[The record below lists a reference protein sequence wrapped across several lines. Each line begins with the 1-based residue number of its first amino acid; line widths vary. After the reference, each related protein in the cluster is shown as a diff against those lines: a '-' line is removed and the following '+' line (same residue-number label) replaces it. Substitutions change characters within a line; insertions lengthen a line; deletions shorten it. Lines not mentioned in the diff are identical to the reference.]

1 MRLDRGGNRRGN
13 RRNREPFDVG
23 QEIVAS
29 DILLDDWLSCNQV
42 FLIGRLNLIGTLN
55 FALLLHHIE
64 ARLFKGRKRLCNQ
77 SRLGPGRSGFDGR
90 RLPSIDDLVKCIAF
104 LRLDVRSNLGN
115 IGNIGNIVRQQIGFA
130 KRQFEFAFKIERRL
144 IDVGLSVAGFGNLR
158 RDGEG
163 MNLGIVLVSDGGWR
177 RLDAFGL
184 EEHRLFKLGNG
195 LPHRL
200 FVYDDVF
207 CYRIEPRS
215 FLFGYSL
222 EAGLFDRSRLDCSRL
237 RHGSRRVVAVERAKQ
252 FVFEIEGGVLTHR
265 LLVSLQF
272 LQLLDGRPGIVTD
285 DPGEFGQRIIVC
297 QYIEFSRPA
306 SCELFVCHALHSQL
320 PVSLCQCI
328 VGKW

>member
-1 MRLDRGGNRRGN
+1 MRLDRGGNHRGN

-29 DILLDDWLSCNQV
+29 DILLDDWLSCDQV
-42 FLIGRLNLIGTLN
+42 FLIGRLKLIGTLN
-55 FALLLHHIE
+55 FALFGHDIE
-64 ARLFKGRKRLCNQ
+64 ARLFKSRKRICNR
-77 SRLGPGRSGFDGR
+77 SRLGPGRSGLDDR
-90 RLPSIDDLVKCIAF
+90 RLPRIDDLVTWIAF
-104 LRLDVRSNLGN
+104 LRLDVRSNLD
-115 IGNIGNIVRQQIGFA
+115 NIVRQQVGFA

-144 IDVGLSVAGFGNLR
+144 IDVGLRVAGFGNLR

-163 MNLGIVLVSDGGWR
+163 MNLSIVLVSDGGWR

-195 LPHRL
+195 LRHRL
-200 FVYDDVF
+200 FVHDDVF
-207 CYRIEPRS
+207 CYRLEPRL

-222 EAGLFDRSRLDCSRL
+222 EPGLFDRSRLACSRL
-237 RHGSRRVVAVERAKQ
+237 RHGPRRVVAVERAKQ